1 MLGGINNGAFF
12 ASFAG
17 FFVVLILILL
27 LKWTFSRGKSLVEN
41 PKRVGSEHEY
51 GLLVPISQP
60 ASHIEGEM
68 LRLKLLEHGIK
79 ASVSQTLDGAR
90 LFVFPKDKERAAK
103 ILSSD

>member
-1 MLGGINNGAFF
+1 M
-12 ASFAG
+12 
-17 FFVVLILILL
+17 VLLLILL

-41 PKRVGSEHEY
+41 PKRIGSELEY
-51 GLLVPISQP
+51 GLLVPISQS

-68 LRLKLLEHGIK
+68 LRLKLLDHGIK

-103 ILSSD
+103 ILASD